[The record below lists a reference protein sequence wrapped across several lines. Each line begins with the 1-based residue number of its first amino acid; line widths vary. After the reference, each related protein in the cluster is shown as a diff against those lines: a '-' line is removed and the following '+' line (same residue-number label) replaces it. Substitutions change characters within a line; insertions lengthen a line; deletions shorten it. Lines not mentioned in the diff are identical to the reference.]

1 MSGLHIPH
9 QRNYHAVRWTL
20 ALVLMI
26 IIASYAY
33 FGVRWYNTG
42 ELSPLPLPVAATDT
56 SLDERDITEAALESH
71 SAKADEPRFIE
82 IPKLGLSVTRVER
95 VGVTDRRMLDAP
107 KHVLNAGWYTKSS
120 KPGAGVGAV
129 VLDGHIKGARRDGA
143 FAKVSDLARGD
154 QITIERG
161 DGKRFTYE
169 VVDTRNQ
176 SVQWLNSI
184 GMKEMMYSADP
195 SKEGLSLIADAGQWI
210 PRDKTYDHRT
220 VVRATLVE

>member
-9 QRNYHAVRWTL
+9 QRNYHAVRWTI
-20 ALVLMI
+20 AIILMI
-26 IIASYAY
+26 IIGSYAY

-56 SLDERDITEAALESH
+56 SLDERDVTAAALNAH

-82 IPKLGLSVTRVER
+82 IPKLGLSSTRIEKI
-95 VGVTDRRMLDAP
+95 GVTERRMLDTP

-120 KPGAGVGAV
+120 KPGAGVGSV
-129 VLDGHIKGARRDGA
+129 VVNGHVKGAQRDGA
-143 FAKVSDLARGD
+143 FVKVGDLAKGN

-169 VVDTRNQ
+169 VFDVRTQ
-176 SVQWLNSI
+176 SVQWLNSS
-184 GMKEMMYSADP
+184 GMKEMMYSVDP
-195 SKEGLSLIADAGQWI
+195 SKEGLSLIADAGVWV